1 MKFSHWGLMRLAGP
15 RAELRLAGGDG
26 AGLRRPQTAGGRV
39 WLAAILAAAG
49 AALGTDPAWAA
60 SIVVPDYSFE
70 SPPTSFAGPD
80 IDSWQKTPQ
89 PAWWVDT
96 VVTNSAGGT
105 NSFTWADLTGE
116 FLNTPVGAPDH
127 IDNCDGAQALFLFA
141 DPQVGVFQDYDSTD
155 WTNSLPTH
163 AFDATFEAGR
173 SYLLVVG
180 VIGGGGGMT
189 NGASLELG
197 LYYRDAASNQVVVAA
212 TNIVNSSALFP
223 NTTNFIDFSA
233 QLPTVQAG
241 DAWAGQHIGI
251 LLLSTVSFGGY
262 GGGGY
267 WDLDNVRLI
276 SASAP
281 VLSDCTV
288 TNGRFAFTLQ
298 SDPGAAC
305 EVLAAANLSLPAS
318 QWTSLGTVTN
328 LTGSMVFVDNT
339 ALVGSTSNAGRRF
352 YLARL
357 VD

>member
-1 MKFSHWGLMRLAGP
+1 MKFSLLGLMRPAGLC
-15 RAELRLAGGDG
+15 AELRLAGGDG
-26 AGLRRPQTAGGRV
+26 PGLRRPQATGGRV
-39 WLAAILAAAG
+39 WLAAILAVAG
-49 AALGTDPAWAA
+49 AALGMDPAWAA
-60 SIVVPDYSFE
+60 SIVVPNYSFE
-70 SPPTSFAGPD
+70 SPPTSFVTTN
-80 IDSWQKTPQ
+80 IDSWEQTPQ
-89 PAWWVDT
+89 PAWY
-96 VVTNSAGGT
+96 GT
-105 NSFTWADLTGE
+105 NNSYTWAELTGE
-116 FLNTPVGAPDH
+116 FLNTPAGTSNH
-127 IDNCDGAQALFLFA
+127 IDNCTGNQALYLFA
-141 DPQVGVFQDYDSTD
+141 VPQVGVFQDYDSTD
-155 WTNSLPTH
+155 WSNSVPTH
-163 AFDATFEAGR
+163 AFDATFQAGK

-189 NGASLELG
+189 NGASLELA
-197 LYYRDAASNQVVVAA
+197 LYYRDDASNQVVVAA
-212 TNIVNSSALFP
+212 TNIVYSSALFP

-251 LLLSTVSFGGY
+251 LLLSTASLGGY

-267 WDLDNVRLI
+267 WDLDDVRLT

-281 VLSDCTV
+281 VLSGCTV
-288 TNGRFAFTLQ
+288 TNGQFAFTLQ

-328 LTGSMVFVDNT
+328 LTGSMIFVDNT
-339 ALVGSTSNAGRRF
+339 VFVGSTTNAGRRF